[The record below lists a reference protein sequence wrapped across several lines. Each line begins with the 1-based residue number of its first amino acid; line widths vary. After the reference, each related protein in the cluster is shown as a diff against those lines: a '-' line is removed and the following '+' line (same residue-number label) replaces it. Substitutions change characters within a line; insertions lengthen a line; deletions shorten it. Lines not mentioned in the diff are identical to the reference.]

1 MTFPPVALCSSRKI
15 GEYSIQRGRG
25 IANGKDQG
33 EETTGN
39 LARAKE
45 PLEIGVLNV
54 RTLKAEYKQSE
65 LTYVSEKIRID
76 ILCLD
81 CARHD
86 EEFKWLPETRES

>member
-1 MTFPPVALCSSRKI
+1 MALGSRKM

-33 EETTGN
+33 DETTGN

-54 RTLKAEYKQSE
+54 RTLKLNTSKVNLRMFLERYEQTSLAQIVDVMMKNS
-65 LTYVSEKIRID
+65 S
-76 ILCLD
+76 
-81 CARHD
+81 
-86 EEFKWLPETRES
+86 FLPLGNTN